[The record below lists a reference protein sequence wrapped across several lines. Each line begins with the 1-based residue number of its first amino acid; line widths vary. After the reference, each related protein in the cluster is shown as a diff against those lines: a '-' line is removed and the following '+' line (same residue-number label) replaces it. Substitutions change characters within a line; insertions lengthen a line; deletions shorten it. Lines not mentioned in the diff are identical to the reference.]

1 MTAEGIAPFAHHR
14 VIMRMRDGD
23 RFEAARR
30 LDPAPRFIVDERHA
44 IPKHIAVRRLHQKRA
59 LADGKMRLDGNAG
72 DTVIFLLE
80 AKPVSRT
87 QLLERRP
94 GLAIPADELAIIRA
108 DRANRGRRGG
118 FRELRAASDA
128 DEWGRNGLRATFFAT
143 VRGSL

>member
-1 MTAEGIAPFAHHR
+1 
-14 VIMRMRDGD
+14 
-23 RFEAARR
+23 
-30 LDPAPRFIVDERHA
+30 
-44 IPKHIAVRRLHQKRA
+44 
-59 LADGKMRLDGNAG
+59 MRLDGNAG

-128 DEWGRNGLRATFFAT
+128 DEAGHRFGLRRVASSEQRAVSSAHVGDSSFTFFCLVIRHCAHSFLFAI
-143 VRGSL
+143 RYSPS